1 MNMPRNV
8 QLMNLN
14 VAFIF
19 FSNDELVS
27 FMLQSYKEVGK
38 KTNNLWLFAYLFV
51 FLHLEWESRG

>member
-8 QLMNLN
+8 QLMNLI

-51 FLHLEWESRG
+51 FLHLQ